1 MKTTNR
7 RSRKVKVFESLFIL
21 ILCMMIVAAVL
32 MVHHVKVEIESNGI
46 ESAETAVR
54 KAENLLTSGILSD
67 KSAVTRF
74 GDYIQWDDKEDA
86 VKTMNSFIKE
96 YDFSY
101 AIFWVQM
108 DRATTRMENRNLQ
121 SLFLFK
127 PQIRKKA
134 NLVLYPFIKTKK
146 IPI

>member
-86 VKTMNSFIKE
+86 VKTMNSFIK
-96 YDFSY
+96 
-101 AIFWVQM
+101 
-108 DRATTRMENRNLQ
+108 
-121 SLFLFK
+121 
-127 PQIRKKA
+127 
-134 NLVLYPFIKTKK
+134 
-146 IPI
+146 

>member
-101 AIFWVQM
+101 AIFLVQM

-134 NLVLYPFIKTKK
+134 NLLLYPFIKTKK

>member
-1 MKTTNR
+1 M
-7 RSRKVKVFESLFIL
+7 
-21 ILCMMIVAAVL
+21 
-32 MVHHVKVEIESNGI
+32 
-46 ESAETAVR
+46 
-54 KAENLLTSGILSD
+54 TSGILSD

-134 NLVLYPFIKTKK
+134 NLLFVPFYKEQRRYLYDCHNLCDGRER
-146 IPI
+146 